1 MRRCSQR
8 RRMNETDRQDLAQKC
23 IIPLIESGTFK
34 FYKSIRVATVSV
46 GLTKQF
52 LDSYFKLAKPLQKK
66 AMDSLEMFG
75 NDTRTSGDNLEKLRN
90 SASKNTYSIRVDQAY
105 RIILGKSPAD
115 DIFVALHVAHHDA
128 AYKWAESHKFEANAS
143 TGVLQL
149 FKAVDAIH
157 SPQPDRQPSTSSE
170 TTESLFKQLSKKQF
184 LQLGAPSEWIE
195 KLSSITDFND
205 FETYRNIIPSD
216 VFEALDLIANGEPF
230 EDVLNLLAFE
240 PTAETSNE
248 LISADSFSSDICIV
262 NSPRELREVLEKP
275 LSYWRIF
282 LHPSQKQMVETNWNG
297 PVRISGGPG
306 TGKTVCAVHRVAQL
320 LQREQTSSIFVTSF
334 DRFLTSDMRS
344 LLEELCGSKL
354 PDTVKTLAFYQWVG
368 LQLKKLS
375 ISKNVIEHDTSIY
388 RSTWSKVMAGKH
400 IEFSIE
406 FIADEFESVILEN
419 SITTLAEY
427 IRFKRIGRGTRLTS
441 DQRIAIFDVFVEFK
455 NELKKLGEI
464 TYQEAC
470 DLVRNEILSG
480 NNLIDTFDHVVVDEV
495 QDLSAP
501 ALRLIAT
508 MTPGQLKPSVFMV
521 GDLNQRIRSLPAN
534 FSKCGLDIR
543 GRSRHLKVNYRTPKD
558 IYKFALKVNPGVGDE
573 YIEKTSSII
582 TGSAPSINKFETIDE
597 ETNAL
602 KSWVLEKRKEL
613 PDEEICVI
621 TRTTDQLK
629 AVREALRD
637 SEINCYEI
645 RGNII
650 DKTRVSGVR
659 ISYIHRIK
667 GLEFSAVAI
676 VGANKNS
683 LPYDRGILSFAD
695 EERREDYKT
704 RERNAF
710 FVALTRTRKFLWL
723 SGAPELTEFI
733 PDK

>member
-1 MRRCSQR
+1 M
-8 RRMNETDRQDLAQKC
+8 
-23 IIPLIESGTFK
+23 
-34 FYKSIRVATVSV
+34 SV

-66 AMDSLEMFG
+66 ALDSLEMFG
-75 NDTRTSGDNLEKLRN
+75 TDVRTSGDNLEKLRN

-115 DIFVALHVAHHDA
+115 DLFVALHVAHHDA

-149 FKAVDAIH
+149 FKAVDATH
-157 SPQPDRQPSTSSE
+157 SPA
-170 TTESLFKQLSKKQF
+170 TESKPLTSNQTPEPLFKNLSKKQF
-184 LQLGAPSEWIE
+184 LQLGTPDEWVE
-195 KLSSITDFND
+195 KLSTITDFIE
-205 FETYRNIIPSD
+205 FETYRQIIPTD

-240 PTAETSNE
+240 PTPEISTE
-248 LISADSFSSDICIV
+248 LISATSFSSDICII

-275 LSYWRIF
+275 LSYWRVF
-282 LHPSQKQMVETNWNG
+282 LHPSQKQMVETNWRG

-306 TGKTVCAVHRVAQL
+306 TGKTVCAVHRVNQL
-320 LQREQTSSIFVTSF
+320 LEQERTSKIFVTSF

-368 LQLKKLS
+368 LQLKKLT
-375 ISKNVIEHDTSIY
+375 ISKNVIEHDASIY
-388 RSTWSKVMAGKH
+388 RSTWSKVMADKH
-400 IEFSIE
+400 IEFPIE
-406 FIADEFESVILEN
+406 FVADEFDSVILEN
-419 SITTLAEY
+419 SITTLPEY
-427 IRFKRIGRGTRLTS
+427 IRFKRTGRGTRLTS
-441 DQRIAIFDVFVEFK
+441 SQRIALFEIFDEFK
-455 NELKKLGEI
+455 NELQKLGEI

-470 DLVRNEILSG
+470 DLVRAEILSG
-480 NNLIDTFDHVVVDEV
+480 NRLVDTFDHLVVDEV
-495 QDLSAP
+495 QDLSTP
-501 ALRLIAT
+501 ALRLIAV
-508 MTPGQLKPSVFMV
+508 MTPHQPKPSVFMV
-521 GDLNQRIRSLPAN
+521 GDLNQRIRSLPTN
-534 FSKCGLDIR
+534 FGKCGLDIR

-558 IYKFALKVNPGVGDE
+558 IYNFALKVNPGAGDE

-582 TGSAPSINKFETIDE
+582 TGPSPIINQFETIDAE
-597 ETNAL
+597 MHAL
-602 KSWVLEKRKEL
+602 KSWVFEKRTEF

-621 TRTTDQLK
+621 ARTTDQLK
-629 AVREALRD
+629 TVREVLRD
-637 SEINCYEI
+637 GGVNCYEI
-645 RGNII
+645 RGNVI

-676 VGANKNS
+676 IGANNNS
-683 LPYDRGILSFAD
+683 LPYHPGILSFAD

-723 SGAPELTEFI
+723 SGAPKLTDFI
-733 PDK
+733 PDT